1 MPRVA
6 LNISHVS
13 VVGGVS
19 KNTDIEVPKA
29 HINRRLCKIVVEV
42 CLHKLIQEIQRS
54 MLFLG
59 EAAALSLC
67 RLFSCAGALVL
78 LQQSPAGW
86 SQLLDAAINERKVGC
101 LYNM

>member
-1 MPRVA
+1 MLLVA
-6 LNISHVS
+6 LNDSQVS

-19 KNTDIEVPKA
+19 KNTDIEVPIA
-29 HINRRLCKIVVEV
+29 HVNRRLFKIVVEV
-42 CLHKLIQEIQRS
+42 CLHKPIQEIQRS

-59 EAAALSLC
+59 EAAALCFS
-67 RLFSCAGALVL
+67 RLFSSAGALVL
-78 LQQSPAGW
+78 LQQIPTGW